1 MASDKK
7 LSRMDEKV
15 DEFRMRLKDSD
26 QKQVYDDVF
35 DTATLMALYDLSK
48 KGYIDALGG
57 CFSTGKEANLFHA
70 ITKKDEISEVA
81 VKIYLISTANFN
93 AMKDYI
99 LGDPRFQGIRHAR
112 KDIILAWTKKEFK
125 NLKRAEEAGVRVP
138 KPYITQR
145 NILLMEFIGKDGVP
159 MPQLKDV
166 KLTIEEASNILNVLI
181 QYMYRLY
188 SRAKLVHADLSEYN
202 ILVDMGTMEPVII
215 DMGQSV
221 LTSHFNAQTY
231 LRRDVANI
239 ARFFGK
245 LNVPVNEDEMISI
258 IKRSKEEEK

>member
-1 MASDKK
+1 MDSDKK

-70 ITKKDEISEVA
+70 VASKDGISEVA

-93 AMKDYI
+93 SMKDYI

-145 NILLMEFIGKDGVP
+145 NILLMEFIGKDGIP

-166 KLTIEEASNILNVLI
+166 KLSEQEASHIFELLVD
-181 QYMYRLY
+181 YMNRLY

-202 ILVDMGTMEPVII
+202 ILVDMDKMEPVII

-221 LTSHFNAQTY
+221 LTSHFNAETY

-245 LNVPVNEDEMISI
+245 LNVPVNEENMISI
-258 IKRSKEEEK
+258 IKKNKEEEQ